1 MVLRVTRQDAE
12 VLLFTPDGQLRVSKQ
27 AVEALYASDAGKLRV
42 SKQQVEALVPLV
54 ADIPAS
60 GSNNIAFA
68 QVASAVAT
76 KDQSVNSAIAL
87 TQNVVFVH
95 VKTFTESA
103 SSTLNFAQDVAWL
116 GPHYLSALAKVN
128 FNQTVNAYQGT
139 PWGPVVIED
148 IISFTHIAPLT
159 RDAAAN
165 NALSL
170 THEAYRSQTPFS
182 TLGIT
187 DSLESG
193 KAKPVDTSDLN
204 LSQTIAMSNEFVRV
218 MSDTNFIGHSL
229 TYYVESPC
237 STKQYTPFV
246 GENTI
251 PGSPTPPETT
261 EPLVQADP
269 TVTRFQLSYP
279 ALATP
284 TDVVVLRAPE
294 LDNID
299 RLAFT
304 RIARETRGGQLSVF
318 ADPDWPKTETIIATF
333 VGLTKTEIDDL
344 QAFFVSH
351 IGEEVGMQDWEGRE
365 WVGVVTTPNEAA
377 VNDGG
382 RNACGGKGWTITFEF
397 EGVLVDGHAPNDLME
412 FVQTVNTV
420 LVSP

>member
-1 MVLRVTRQDAE
+1 V
-12 VLLFTPDGQLRVSKQ
+12 
-27 AVEALYASDAGKLRV
+27 
-42 SKQQVEALVPLV
+42 
-54 ADIPAS
+54 
-60 GSNNIAFA
+60 
-68 QVASAVAT
+68 
-76 KDQSVNSAIAL
+76 
-87 TQNVVFVH
+87 
-95 VKTFTESA
+95 
-103 SSTLNFAQDVAWL
+103 
-116 GPHYLSALAKVN
+116 
-128 FNQTVNAYQGT
+128 
-139 PWGPVVIED
+139 
-148 IISFTHIAPLT
+148 
-159 RDAAAN
+159 
-165 NALSL
+165 
-170 THEAYRSQTPFS
+170 
-182 TLGIT
+182 
-187 DSLESG
+187 ESG
-193 KAKPVDTSDLN
+193 KAKPVDTSNLN
-204 LSQTIAMSNEFVRV
+204 LSQTIAMSNDFVRV

-237 STKQYTPFV
+237 GTKQYTPFV

-261 EPLVQADP
+261 EPIVQADP
-269 TVTRFQLSYP
+269 TTARFQLSYP
-279 ALATP
+279 ALAAP
-284 TDVVVLRAPE
+284 TDTVVLRAPE

-304 RIARETRGGQLSVF
+304 RITRETRGGQLSVF

-382 RNACGGKGWTITFEF
+382 RNVCGGKGWTITFEF
-397 EGVLVDGHAPNDLME
+397 EGVLVDGHTPNDLME